1 VLELE
6 TPIIIGIDLA
16 GSPKNPTGWA
26 LWKDKAIK
34 ADLVYTDEEILE
46 SVLSHNPSIIAID
59 APLRLPKEGIL
70 RKADKEMIK
79 RGYRVFPP
87 GLPAMKK
94 LTLRAIKINT
104 LILEKGYKTIEVHPT
119 STRKALSIPLKD
131 WGKIQTILESIG
143 IGGEIQTRPLAS
155 HEIDAATAAL
165 TAYLHIKNQTE
176 AIGDEEEGFII
187 IPKKMDWRT
196 LKV

>member
-119 STRKALSIPLKD
+119 STRKALSMPLKD
-131 WGKIQTILESIG
+131 WGKIQTILKTIG
-143 IGGEIQTRPLAS
+143 ISGEIQTRPLAS

-165 TAYLHIKNQTE
+165 TAHLHIKNQTE